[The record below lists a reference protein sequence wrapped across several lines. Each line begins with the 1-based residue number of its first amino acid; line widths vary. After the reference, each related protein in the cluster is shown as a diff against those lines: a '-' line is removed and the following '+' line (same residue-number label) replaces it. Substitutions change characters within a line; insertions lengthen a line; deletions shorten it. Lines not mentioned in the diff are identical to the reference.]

1 MLIADT
7 LCDNKS
13 YRNASTSSADTMQ
26 GAYVVTVAG
35 ILRVVPFSDLDLRW
49 ELADCDSCG
58 SKTAEERDKAEA
70 IG

>member
-1 MLIADT
+1 
-7 LCDNKS
+7 
-13 YRNASTSSADTMQ
+13 MQ
-26 GAYVVTVAG
+26 GAYVFTVAG

-49 ELADCDSCG
+49 ELADCDPCG